1 MNNQQDWKDDR
12 VSSSECLHVNWWMIN
27 DKYLDYGC
35 SRYVFSIIYGY
46 SSSKNGQYCTFSVN
60 HMAKMVHVD
69 RRTINNIINYLLDI
83 KYIKRV
89 PINGKRYKYW
99 ALTEE
104 EIEKLNNSR
113 VFSNNGKPFP
123 IVDNGK
129 SFPIN
134 EKPFPIDEKPF
145 PINEKPFPPNINNIN
160 NNINRYIA
168 DSSES
173 EPTKSAIS
181 KKKKRSS
188 DPTLEEINKYIA
200 ENGLHVDGE
209 YFYHFYAALNWMQGR
224 TKIRDWREK
233 LLSWDKTNRESKN
246 YKAKKA
252 ADKTSFQQNEYDF
265 EALERE
271 LRAN

>member
-1 MNNQQDWKDDR
+1 MNNQQDWKADR
-12 VSSSECLHVNWWMIN
+12 VNSNECLHVNGWMIN
-27 DKYLDYGC
+27 DRYLDYGC
-35 SRYVFSIIYGY
+35 SRYVFSVIYGY
-46 SSSKNGQYCTFSVN
+46 SSAKNGQYCTFSVN
-60 HMAKMVHVD
+60 HIAEMVGVD

-123 IVDNGK
+123 IVNNGK
-129 SFPIN
+129 SFPV
-134 EKPFPIDEKPF
+134 DEKPF
-145 PINEKPFPPNINNIN
+145 HIDGNSFHINGKPFPPNINNIN

-168 DSSES
+168 DSTES
-173 EPTKSAIS
+173 DPAKPAIS
-181 KKKKRSS
+181 RKKKRSS

-209 YFYHFYAALNWMQGR
+209 AFYHFYAAVNWMQGR

-233 LLSWDKTNRESKN
+233 LLSWDKSNRVSKDN
-246 YKAKKA
+246 KTRKAS
-252 ADKTSFQQNEYDF
+252 DKTSFQQNTYDF
-265 EALERE
+265 EALEKDLVR
-271 LRAN
+271 N